1 MKELLQS
8 SNPQVI
14 AEIFANGG
22 IVIFP
27 TDTVWG
33 IGCVYDDDQ
42 AIKRLYSIKNRLPDK
57 PTSLLIPNFNW
68 VNKLAIINPTAKKIL
83 NKYWPGALTV
93 VLPAKKEIEDKS
105 FVSTTKK
112 VGVRIPNHKK
122 LLEVIKILEKP
133 ILGPSANFAG
143 KTPPQ
148 TISQLDPNLL
158 KLVDAVF
165 ISIDGSGKE
174 STVITFENENLVILR
189 DGAVKI

>member
-57 PTSLLIPNFNW
+57 PTSLLIPNSNW

-93 VLPAKKEIEDKS
+93 VLSAKKEIEDKS

-112 VGVRIPNHKK
+112 VGVRIPNHQK
-122 LLEVIKILEKP
+122 LLEVLKILDRP

-143 KTPPQ
+143 QTPPQ

-165 ISIDGSGKE
+165 SSVDGFGKE

>member
-8 SNPQVI
+8 SDPQVI
-14 AEIFANGG
+14 AKVFAKGG

-42 AIKRLYSIKNRLPDK
+42 AVKRLYSIKNRLPDK
-57 PTSLLIPNFNW
+57 PTSLLIPNSNW
-68 VNKLAIINPTAKKIL
+68 VNRLAIINPSEKKIL

-93 VLPAKKEIEDKS
+93 VLPAKKEIENKS

-112 VGVRIPNHKK
+112 VGVRIPNHQK
-122 LLEVIKILEKP
+122 LLEVIKILDKP
-133 ILGPSANFAG
+133 ILGPSANFAS

-148 TISQLDPNLL
+148 TIFQLDPNLL

-165 ISIDGSGKE
+165 RSTDGSGKE